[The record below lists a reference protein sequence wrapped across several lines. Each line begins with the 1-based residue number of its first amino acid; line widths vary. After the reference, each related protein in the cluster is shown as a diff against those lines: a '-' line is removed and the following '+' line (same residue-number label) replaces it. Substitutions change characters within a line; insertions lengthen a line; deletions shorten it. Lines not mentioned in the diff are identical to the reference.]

1 MKKTTMIIFIM
12 GGIWIVG
19 LIFQSMSLHSA
30 EESGRVLGDALYP
43 ITLIALGWWI
53 TRDKKED
60 VPKDE

>member
-1 MKKTTMIIFIM
+1 M